1 MCIILNKWGSATVK
15 FAEDNKLVTKTLDIV
30 TSSVVEYM
38 IAKGIT
44 LSTAESCTGGML
56 SQTVTSVSGASKI
69 FLGGICAYNE
79 EIKMRLLGVSAE
91 TLERYTVYSEQ
102 TASEMSAGIMRLTG
116 SDSAIGITGLA
127 GPDGGTDE
135 KPVGTV
141 YVSVR
146 YKDYEEVR
154 DLMLYKEYEDMDRK
168 FIRLTT
174 VQRALKMVSELMRKK
189 ES

>member
-1 MCIILNKWGSATVK
+1 MK
-15 FAEDNKLVTKTLDIV
+15 FAEDDKLVTKTLDIV
-30 TSSVVEYM
+30 TSDVVEYM

-56 SQTVTSVSGASKI
+56 SQTVTSVSGASQM
-69 FLGGICAYNE
+69 FLGGVCSYTE
-79 EIKMRLLGVSAE
+79 EVKIKLLGVSTE
-91 TLERYTVYSEQ
+91 TLKRYTVYSGQ
-102 TASEMSAGIMRLTG
+102 VASQMSAGIMRLTG
-116 SDSAIGITGLA
+116 SDSAVGITGIA
-127 GPDGGTDE
+127 GPGGGTAD

-146 YKDYEEVR
+146 YKDFETVR

-168 FIRLTT
+168 FIRMAT
-174 VQRALKMVSELMRKK
+174 VQRSLEMLQELLRKH

>member
-1 MCIILNKWGSATVK
+1 
-15 FAEDNKLVTKTLDIV
+15 
-30 TSSVVEYM
+30 
-38 IAKGIT
+38 
-44 LSTAESCTGGML
+44 
-56 SQTVTSVSGASKI
+56 
-69 FLGGICAYNE
+69 
-79 EIKMRLLGVSAE
+79 
-91 TLERYTVYSEQ
+91 
-102 TASEMSAGIMRLTG
+102 MRLTG

-174 VQRALKMVSELMRKK
+174 VQRALKMLSELLLKK